1 MSAEHPAAQGQDMGY
16 VGNVT
21 GATHYD
27 HSKGLNSLAASA
39 DERRWEEHV
48 RLKEWLRSQP
58 TENLEAKD
66 DA

>member
-1 MSAEHPAAQGQDMGY
+1 MPD
-16 VGNVT
+16 
-21 GATHYD
+21 
-27 HSKGLNSLAASA
+27 AASA

-58 TENLEAKD
+58 SENLEAKD